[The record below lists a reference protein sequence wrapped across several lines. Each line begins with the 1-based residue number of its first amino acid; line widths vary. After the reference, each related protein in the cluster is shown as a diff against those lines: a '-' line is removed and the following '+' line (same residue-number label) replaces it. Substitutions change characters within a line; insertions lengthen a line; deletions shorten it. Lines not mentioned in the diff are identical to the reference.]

1 MNDMTPSQEEALAKA
16 MSLAAEYLHECG
28 TTDLAALTPE
38 QAMEFGKILVCR
50 YGEQDWV
57 PF

>member
-1 MNDMTPSQEEALAKA
+1 MNDMTPSQEEALFNA
-16 MSLAAEYLHECG
+16 MRQAGEFLHECG

-38 QAMEFGKILVCR
+38 QALEFGKIIVCR
-50 YGEQDWV
+50 YGEADWV